1 MNQRQ
6 YTLTILPDETTLTGR
21 EGDNLYTLLLLA
33 GLVERGNPRSEQL
46 CLERGAVS
54 PADQPEAEAA
64 VFTAAQRTEGWLL
77 ASQRHV
83 TGDAVLRRGEDQP
96 ECTSMEEAEPL
107 SRGYGL
113 AFDLGTSTI
122 AAGLVDLASIN
133 IPQLTAGPNRQ
144 TALAPRLED
153 RQALARTEAG
163 RQQLRG
169 QLIEDMQDLITKLSL
184 RTGVGLDQITV
195 LTCAGSCLMLD
206 LLAERQTEALTGK
219 VRCFT
224 SMELGLTRLEPL
236 TQVYLLP
243 VVSRDLG
250 ADVVSSCLAADLLH
264 KMEQPEATLL
274 VDLGAGGE
282 IIGAGG
288 GRMVAASIPD
298 LPFEGNG
305 IRYGIPAMTG
315 AITQVELDRRVVVK
329 TVRDGRPKGISGA
342 GLLSAAH
349 AMLEAGLLDAEGRI
363 CQPERL
369 PPGVADRL
377 RSGIDGRSFVLS
389 PGDQN
394 FPEDICIS
402 QEDILA
408 LQMAKGA
415 IYGACRAVLAAME
428 MEPNQIREILLAEA
442 YRAHLD
448 PQDLLALGVTPVVA
462 PQQMLAIGNAAWQ
475 GAFLCLSDRR
485 CLEEA
490 EQTAAALQRV
500 DLNTDS
506 VYAEEFI
513 KGMRFVPDPEAPE
526 TRPKRRLA
534 GDLL

>member
-184 RTGVGLDQITV
+184 PDRRGAGPDHGVDLRRQLSD
-195 LTCAGSCLMLD
+195 AGSAGGTAD
-206 LLAERQTEALTGK
+206 G
-219 VRCFT
+219 
-224 SMELGLTRLEPL
+224 
-236 TQVYLLP
+236 
-243 VVSRDLG
+243 G
-250 ADVVSSCLAADLLH
+250 ADRKGSLLY
-264 KMEQPEATLL
+264 QYGTGPDPVGT
-274 VDLGAGGE
+274 VDPG
-282 IIGAGG
+282 
-288 GRMVAASIPD
+288 
-298 LPFEGNG
+298 
-305 IRYGIPAMTG
+305 
-315 AITQVELDRRVVVK
+315 
-329 TVRDGRPKGISGA
+329 
-342 GLLSAAH
+342 LSAA
-349 AMLEAGLLDAEGRI
+349 GGQPGSRCGCGQLL
-363 CQPERL
+363 
-369 PPGVADRL
+369 
-377 RSGIDGRSFVLS
+377 
-389 PGDQN
+389 
-394 FPEDICIS
+394 
-402 QEDILA
+402 
-408 LQMAKGA
+408 
-415 IYGACRAVLAAME
+415 
-428 MEPNQIREILLAEA
+428 
-442 YRAHLD
+442 
-448 PQDLLALGVTPVVA
+448 LG
-462 PQQMLAIGNAAWQ
+462 
-475 GAFLCLSDRR
+475 
-485 CLEEA
+485 
-490 EQTAAALQRV
+490 
-500 DLNTDS
+500 
-506 VYAEEFI
+506 
-513 KGMRFVPDPEAPE
+513 
-526 TRPKRRLA
+526 RRLA
-534 GDLL
+534 A

>member
-6 YTLTILPDETTLTGR
+6 YTLTILPDEVTLPGR

-33 GLVERGNPRSEQL
+33 GLVERGVPRSEEF
-46 CLERGAVS
+46 CLERGSVS

-64 VFTAAQRTEGWLL
+64 VFTASQRTEGWFL

-83 TGDAVLRRGEDQP
+83 TGDAVLRRGEERP
-96 ECTSMEEAEPL
+96 APAFAGGAEPL
-107 SRGYGL
+107 SQGYGL
-113 AFDLGTSTI
+113 AFDLGTSII
-122 AAGLVDLASIN
+122 AAGLVDLSSNN

-144 TALAPRLED
+144 LQIAPRLES
-153 RQALARTEAG
+153 RQALARTETG
-163 RQQLRG
+163 WQQLRE
-169 QLIEDMQDLITKLSL
+169 QLLEDMQDLITKLSL
-184 RTGVGLDQITV
+184 RTGVGLEEITV
-195 LTCAGSCLMLD
+195 LSCAGGCLMLD
-206 LLAERQTEALTGK
+206 LLADRPEEGLVGK

-224 SMELGLTRLEPL
+224 AMELGLSRLEPL

-298 LPFEGNG
+298 LPFEGDG
-305 IRYGIPAMTG
+305 IRYGMPAMTG
-315 AITQVELDRRVVVK
+315 AITQVALDRRVVVK
-329 TVRDGRPKGISGA
+329 TVRDGRPRGISGA

-349 AMLEAGLLDAEGRI
+349 ALRDAGLLDTEGRL
-363 CQPERL
+363 CQVEGLPTGIAERL
-369 PPGVADRL
+369 H
-377 RSGIDGRSFVLS
+377 SGIDGRAFVLS

-394 FPEDICIS
+394 FPEDIRLS

-428 MEPNQIREILLAEA
+428 MEPSQIREILLAEA
-442 YRAHLD
+442 YRAHLN
-448 PQDLLALGVTPVVA
+448 PQDLLALGVTPVVE
-462 PQQMLAIGNAAWQ
+462 PQRMLAIGNAAWQ

-485 CLEEA
+485 CLAEA
-490 EQTAAALQRV
+490 EQTADRLQRL

-506 VYAEEFI
+506 VYAEAFI
-513 KGMRFVPDPEAPE
+513 KGMRFVPDPDAPE
-526 TRPKRRLA
+526 TRPKRRIA
-534 GDLL
+534 SDLL